1 MTPNIEIEIGEL
13 VLHGFAPGD
22 RVSIGE
28 AVQREL
34 TRLLAERGLASMNQ
48 SVEIVRVN
56 GGTFDVRPGS
66 KSQAVGAQI
75 AQSIFQGL
83 SPTHGR

>member
-22 RVSIGE
+22 CKSIGE

-34 TRLLAERGLASMNQ
+34 TRLLAERGLASMNRTI
-48 SVEIVRVN
+48 EIARVN
-56 GGTFDVRPGS
+56 GGTFDVRSSS
-66 KSQAVGAQI
+66 KATTVGAQI